1 MRVEFVKSFLCL
13 SKRRLVLLLNENRH
27 LSGVVRSDQ
36 PPPVLSYFLF
46 RHDSYCGLLF
56 EVAVRSRFQFD
67 LGLSRGGRGAI
78 FP

>member
-13 SKRRLVLLLNENRH
+13 SKRRLVLLLNGNRH
-27 LSGVVRSDQ
+27 LSGTVRSDD
-36 PPPVLSYFLF
+36 PPVLSYFLF
-46 RHDSYCGLLF
+46 CHDSYCGLLF